1 MINDEQS
8 HEAKIRVSG
17 LSKVFG
23 DKPSVVLKL
32 RDEGKG
38 RSDILEQ
45 TGQTLGL
52 TNINFEARE
61 GELLVIMGLS
71 GSGKSTLIRCLNR
84 LIEPTEGSIIINDT
98 DVTKLGR
105 KDLLEFRRNNFS
117 MVFQNFALFP
127 NRTVAENAEFG
138 LEIRK
143 MDKAERREKA
153 YKALAQVGL
162 KGWEESYPGQLS
174 GGMQQRVGLARAL
187 ANEADILLMDE
198 AFSALDPLIRGDMQQ
213 ELLELQRK
221 MHKTI
226 IFITHDLDEAINIG
240 DRIVLLKDGAVMQIG
255 TPEEILTNPA
265 NDYVARFVEGVN
277 VTKVLTAE
285 HVMRAPRTYARPG
298 DGPRTA
304 LHKMNEYDHD
314 SIYVIDSEHCLRGL
328 LSSEAAKRAI
338 DDGVT
343 DLSAYLSQDFPQA
356 QADTPLQ
363 EVFGMF
369 ENQSYP
375 VTVLDDQQR
384 VRGVI
389 TKGAVLAKLA
399 ETGEAA

>member
-1 MINDEQS
+1 MLNHEQS

-23 DKPSVVLKL
+23 DHPDKVLKL

-38 RSDILEQ
+38 RSEILEQ

-105 KDLLEFRRNNFS
+105 KDLLEFRRKNFS

-127 NRTVAENAEFG
+127 NRTVAENAGFG

-143 MDKAERREKA
+143 MDKDERREKA
-153 YKALAQVGL
+153 YRALAQVGL

-213 ELLELQRK
+213 ELLELQRQ

-255 TPEEILTNPA
+255 TPEEILTSPA

-285 HVMRAPRTYARPG
+285 HVMRSPRTFARPG

-304 LHKMNEYDHD
+304 LHKMNEFDHD
-314 SIYVIDSEHCLRGL
+314 SIYVLDDERRLRGL

-343 DLSAYLSQDFPQA
+343 DLSAYLSEDFPRTT
-356 QADTPLQ
+356 ADTPLQ
-363 EVFGMF
+363 EVFGLF

-375 VTVLDDQQR
+375 VTVLDDEHKL
-384 VRGVI
+384 RGVI

-399 ETGEAA
+399 ETGEVA